1 MDMTNKVANRA
12 MILGKMKDIL
22 EKSDEAF
29 RSGVMNVPDTVEN
42 DEAMLEILKT
52 IERKIDEMKDI
63 ENNEDDSY
71 LIDAIDLAD
80 FAYDYR
86 CFLYLLTGLLSYEY
100 TSSRVRFAEEY
111 DRPLGGIMYW
121 FIPDEDRLADGDDGL
136 VHYISGLRR

>member
-1 MDMTNKVANRA
+1 MENKVINRA

-52 IERKIDEMKDI
+52 IERKIAEMKDI
-63 ENNEDDSY
+63 EDGKTQLND
-71 LIDAIDLAD
+71 IDIED

>member
-1 MDMTNKVANRA
+1 MTNKVANRA

-52 IERKIDEMKDI
+52 IERKIAEMKDI
-63 ENNEDDSY
+63 EDGKTQLND
-71 LIDAIDLAD
+71 IDIED

>member
-29 RSGVMNVPDTVEN
+29 RSGVMNVPDTIEN

-52 IERKIDEMKDI
+52 IERKIGEMKDVEDGKTQLNDIDI
-63 ENNEDDSY
+63 E
-71 LIDAIDLAD
+71 D

-121 FIPDEDRLADGDDGL
+121 FIPDEDHLADGDDGL